1 MSYYNDYLAHYGI
14 KGMKWGVRRYQRKD
28 GSLTAAG
35 KKRRKAKTKNLVQR
49 GRDYVKDI
57 VAGFKEGFQQGLQDD
72 YVNSGQ
78 QYIQSQNAFMN
89 QQVAFSRQ
97 SASLSLTGGT
107 NPFMFG

>member
-1 MSYYNDYLAHYGI
+1 MYDPYLAHYGI
-14 KGMKWGVRRYQRKD
+14 KGMKWGVRRYQNED
-28 GSLTAAG
+28 GSLTKSG
-35 KKRRKAKTKNLVQR
+35 KIRQKNKSFVHRGKNYVKNL
-49 GRDYVKDI
+49 I
-57 VAGFKEGFQQGLQDD
+57 EGFKEGMQEGLQQD

-78 QYIQSQNAFMN
+78 YFIQQQNEFMN